1 MFAQFLA
8 VSNSLQYVF
17 LMIQKLQTLAL
28 QNVSLRIRLV
38 LVLYN
43 NNAYT
48 VIISISILDEIEL
61 QCKE

>member
-17 LMIQKLQTLAL
+17 LMKLQTLAL

-38 LVLYN
+38 LYS

>member
-8 VSNSLQYVF
+8 VSNNLQYVF
-17 LMIQKLQTLAL
+17 LMKLQTLAL
-28 QNVSLRIRLV
+28 QNVSLRIRLL

>member
-17 LMIQKLQTLAL
+17 LMKLQTLAL
-28 QNVSLRIRLV
+28 QNVSLRIR